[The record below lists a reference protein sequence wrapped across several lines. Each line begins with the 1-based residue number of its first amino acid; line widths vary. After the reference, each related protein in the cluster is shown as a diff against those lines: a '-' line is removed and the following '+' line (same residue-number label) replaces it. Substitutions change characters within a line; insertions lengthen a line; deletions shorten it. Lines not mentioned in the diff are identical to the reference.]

1 MTGPSFTGLRVLAL
15 ESRRA
20 TEVGALITTY
30 GGVPM
35 VAPAL
40 QEAPLNSNAAAM
52 AFGKAL
58 MRSELDIIIFLTGV
72 GTRTLLNTVAGEHGL
87 EAVTRALAATRV
99 VARGP
104 KPLAVLHELG
114 VPIWATA
121 PEPNTWREILAALDA
136 AVGGS
141 DVIGARIAVQEYGAS
156 NAALLDGLRDRGAQV
171 TAVPVYR
178 WALPKDVGPLTRA
191 VHALVQ
197 GDIDVVLLTTG
208 VQADHLWQMA
218 RTLNL
223 EAALLPALERVVVAS
238 VGPST
243 SAALR
248 GHGVTPDL
256 EPSRPKM
263 GFLVREAAEHAAALL
278 GGKRRVSE

>member
-1 MTGPSFTGLRVLAL
+1 
-15 ESRRA
+15 
-20 TEVGALITTY
+20 
-30 GGVPM
+30 M

-52 AFGKAL
+52 AFGRAL

-141 DVIGARIAVQEYGAS
+141 DVTGARIAVQEYGAS

-178 WALPKDVGPLTRA
+178 WALPKDVEPLTRA

-197 GDIDVVLLTTG
+197 GEIDVVLLTTG

>member
-52 AFGKAL
+52 AFGRAL

-141 DVIGARIAVQEYGAS
+141 DVTGARIAVQEYGAS

-178 WALPKDVGPLTRA
+178 WALPKDVEPLTRA

-197 GDIDVVLLTTG
+197 GEIDVVLLTTG
-208 VQADHLWQMA
+208 VQSDHLWQMA

>member
-1 MTGPSFTGLRVLAL
+1 MMGPTFAGLRVLAL

-20 TEVGALITTY
+20 AEVGALITTY
-30 GGVPM
+30 GGIPM
-35 VAPAL
+35 AAPAL
-40 QEAPLNSNAAAM
+40 REAPLDSNSAAM

-58 MRSELDIIIFLTGV
+58 MGGELDIIIFLTGV
-72 GTRTLLNTVAGEHGL
+72 GARALLDRVAGEHGQ

-104 KPLAVLHELG
+104 KPLAVLQGLG
-114 VPIWATA
+114 VPVWAA
-121 PEPNTWREILAALDA
+121 AREPNTWRELLAAVDA
-136 AVGGS
+136 AAGGG
-141 DVIGARIAVQEYGAS
+141 DFTGARVAVQEYGTS

-178 WALPKDVGPLTRA
+178 WALPEDVGPLTQA

-208 VQADHLWQMA
+208 VQADHLWQVA
-218 RTLNL
+218 RTLDL

-238 VGPST
+238 IGPST

-263 GFLVREAAEHAAALL
+263 GFLVREAAERSAALL
-278 GGKRRVSE
+278 GEKRRAT